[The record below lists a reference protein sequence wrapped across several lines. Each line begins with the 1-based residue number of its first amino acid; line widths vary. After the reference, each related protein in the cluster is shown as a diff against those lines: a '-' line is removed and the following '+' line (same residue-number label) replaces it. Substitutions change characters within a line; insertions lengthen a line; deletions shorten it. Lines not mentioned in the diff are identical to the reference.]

1 MYFYLFDR
9 GDRLG
14 ANIINYLTQILYAF
28 NNKYLIK
35 FNKKKKSTAIII
47 QFL

>member
-35 FNKKKKSTAIII
+35 FNKKKRRV
-47 QFL
+47 QLL